1 MMNLNKKT
9 KIILKCFV
17 YTKMPLFPMSRLIFF
32 PALCQPFALFSKR
45 GAFHSPSLSLLSPAQ
60 RRYAALIFARRCQDT
75 LMHWLLLMTFTQ
87 QMRIEFVHIIQLF
100 PANVAFPGITFTVAT
115 LVQEIQSLIGKF
127 DATEQACEYLFAI
140 YTTRIAFRTCRC
152 NRTITNGRG
161 GRGSRSTCWRQTA
174 LYHIIIF
181 HGSSIAGNT
190 IVSLCANATFEVFA
204 QQRL

>member
-1 MMNLNKKT
+1 MYKNHHDEFKQKK

-17 YTKMPLFPMSRLIFF
+17 YTKMPLFLMSRLIFF
-32 PALCQPFALFSKR
+32 QRYVSLLPYFLKGGLFT
-45 GAFHSPSLSLLSPAQ
+45 LLSPAQ

-75 LMHWLLLMTFTQ
+75 IMHWLLLMTFTQ

-100 PANVAFPGITFTVAT
+100 PAYVAFPGITFTVAT
-115 LVQEIQSLIGKF
+115 LVQEIQSLVGKF
-127 DATEQACEYLFAI
+127 YATEQACEYLFAI

-190 IVSLCANATFEVFA
+190 IVSLCADATFKVFA